1 MKKEIVIILQAREHS
16 KRFKGKIFK
25 KINNKTI
32 LEIILNEL
40 VKIKTK
46 PKIFVATSNKTNK
59 EKILKIAKKYNSI
72 PFFGSESNV
81 FSRFYKLCEKNNIK
95 YFIRLTADNPLI
107 HHKEIERFIKF
118 FQKKKYDYI
127 SNLIRTS
134 YPEGY
139 SIEVVDFK
147 LLKKINKK
155 KLNKLD
161 KEHVTYSIVKN
172 KINSKN
178 YNMRFNSD
186 LSKYRITCD
195 YKSDFDVIK
204 KIFNDFNYRIPTLQ
218 KLINNKNFKSTQ
230 LFEINKSL
238 HYE

>member
-1 MKKEIVIILQAREHS
+1 M
-16 KRFKGKIFK
+16 
-25 KINNKTI
+25 
-32 LEIILNEL
+32 
-40 VKIKTK
+40 
-46 PKIFVATSNKTNK
+46 
-59 EKILKIAKKYNSI
+59 
-72 PFFGSESNV
+72 
-81 FSRFYKLCEKNNIK
+81 
-95 YFIRLTADNPLI
+95 
-107 HHKEIERFIKF
+107 
-118 FQKKKYDYI
+118 
-127 SNLIRTS
+127 IRTS